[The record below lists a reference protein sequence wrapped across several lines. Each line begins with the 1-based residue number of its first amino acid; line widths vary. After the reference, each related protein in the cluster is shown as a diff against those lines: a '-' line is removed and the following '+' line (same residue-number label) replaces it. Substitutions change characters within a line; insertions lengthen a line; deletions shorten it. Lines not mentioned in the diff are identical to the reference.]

1 MFIWD
6 IPLNNPDLY
15 AGREQTL
22 VKHVI
27 LQQYLER
34 FAIIVG
40 KYKDTITYVDCFSGP
55 WNAQSE
61 DFKDSSFAIAL
72 DQLRKARRV
81 HQDRTGRK
89 LRLRCFFLESNR
101 SAFTKLRQFTEK
113 ITDVEI
119 EPQNKKLEDAIPLI
133 LEFVTKGGSQSFP
146 FIFIDP
152 TGWTGFGMD
161 TIAPLLKFD
170 PGEVLINFMTGH
182 IRRFI
187 DYPEEVNQQ
196 SFVRLFGSDE
206 FREKVQGLAQH
217 EREDAAVDE
226 YIRNVKITGNFPY
239 VCAAIVLHP
248 EIDRTAFHL
257 IYATRSLAGVEVFK
271 DAEKRAMAVMEKARA
286 QAKQR
291 KREEKSRQTELYS
304 GEILHDPNY
313 YTSLRVRYLIRS
325 NQAVLNLLRK
335 RNEVPYDQVW
345 ALTLSF
351 PLSWESDLKEWIR
364 SWFTEGLLTITGLK
378 TRQRVP
384 QRGQGIAL
392 VWKGSRETRPAE
404 S

>member
-1 MFIWD
+1 MND
-6 IPLNNPDLY
+6 PDLY
-15 AGREQTL
+15 TGREQTL

-40 KYKDTITYVDCFSGP
+40 THKDTLTYVDCFSGP
-55 WNAQSE
+55 WNVQSE
-61 DFKDSSFAIAL
+61 DFKDSSFSIAL
-72 DQLRKARRV
+72 EQLRKARRV
-81 HQDRTGRK
+81 HQDRTGRT
-89 LRLRCFFLESNR
+89 LRLRCYFLESNR

-119 EPQNKKLEDAIPLI
+119 EPQHKKLEHAIPFI
-133 LEFVTKGGSQSFP
+133 QEFVRKGGSQSFP

-152 TGWTGFGMD
+152 TGWTGFEMD
-161 TIAPLLKFD
+161 TIAPLLKFE

-196 SFVRLFGSDE
+196 SFVRLFGSEE
-206 FREKVQGLAQH
+206 FREKVKGLAQQ
-217 EREDAAVDE
+217 EREDAVVEE
-226 YIRNVKITGNFPY
+226 YIRNVKTTGNFPY
-239 VCAAIVLHP
+239 VCSAIVLHP
-248 EIDRTAFHL
+248 EIDRTAYHL

-271 DAEKRAMAVMEKARA
+271 DAEKRAMAVMEEARA

-291 KREEKSRQTELYS
+291 KREEQTKQTELYS
-304 GEILHDPNY
+304 SEILHDPNY
-313 YTSLRVRYLIRS
+313 YTSLRVRYLMRS
-325 NQAVLNLLRK
+325 KQAVLDLLEK
-335 RNEVPYDQVW
+335 RNTVSYDQVC

-364 SWFTEGLLTITGLK
+364 SWVAEDLLTITGLK
-378 TRQRVP
+378 ARQLVP
-384 QRGQGIAL
+384 QRGQGIVLA
-392 VWKGSRETRPAE
+392 WKSSRKRRPADL
-404 S
+404 

>member
-1 MFIWD
+1 MND
-6 IPLNNPDLY
+6 PDLY
-15 AGREQTL
+15 TGREQTL

-40 KYKDTITYVDCFSGP
+40 THKDTLTYVDCFSGP
-55 WNAQSE
+55 WNVQSE
-61 DFKDSSFAIAL
+61 DFKDSSFSIAL
-72 DQLRKARRV
+72 EQLRKARRV
-81 HQDRTGRK
+81 HQDRTGRT
-89 LRLRCFFLESNR
+89 LRLRCYFLESNR

-119 EPQNKKLEDAIPLI
+119 EPQHKKLEHAIPFI
-133 LEFVTKGGSQSFP
+133 QEFVRKGGSQSFP

-152 TGWTGFGMD
+152 TGWTGFEMD
-161 TIAPLLKFD
+161 TIAPLLKFE

-196 SFVRLFGSDE
+196 SFVRLFGSEE
-206 FREKVQGLAQH
+206 FREKVKGLAQQ
-217 EREDAAVDE
+217 EREDAVVEE
-226 YIRNVKITGNFPY
+226 YIRNVKTTGNFPY
-239 VCAAIVLHP
+239 VCSAIVLHP
-248 EIDRTAFHL
+248 EIDRTAYHL

-271 DAEKRAMAVMEKARA
+271 DAEKRAMAVMEEARA

-291 KREEKSRQTELYS
+291 KREEQTKQTELYS
-304 GEILHDPNY
+304 SEILHDPNY
-313 YTSLRVRYLIRS
+313 YTSLRVRYLMRS
-325 NQAVLNLLRK
+325 KQAVLDLLEK
-335 RNEVPYDQVW
+335 RNTVSYDQVC

-364 SWFTEGLLTITGLK
+364 SWVAEDLLTITGLK
-378 TRQRVP
+378 ARQRVP
-384 QRGQGIAL
+384 QRGQGIVLA
-392 VWKGSRETRPAE
+392 WKSSRKRRPADL
-404 S
+404 

>member
-1 MFIWD
+1 MSD
-6 IPLNNPDLY
+6 ANLY

-22 VKHVI
+22 VKHFI

-40 KYKDTITYVDCFSGP
+40 THKDTLTYVDCFSGP
-55 WNAQSE
+55 WNVQSE
-61 DFKDSSFAIAL
+61 EFKDSSFSIAL
-72 DQLRKARRV
+72 EQLRKARRV
-81 HQDRTGRK
+81 HQDKTGRT

-101 SAFTKLRQFTEK
+101 SAFNKLKQFTDK

-119 EPQNKKLEDAIPLI
+119 EPQNKKLEHAIPLI
-133 LEFVTKGGSQSFP
+133 LEFVRKGGSRSFP

-152 TGWTGFGMD
+152 TGWTGFEMNA
-161 TIAPLLKFD
+161 IAPLLKFD

-196 SFVRLFGSDE
+196 SFVRFFGSE
-206 FREKVQGLAQH
+206 NFREKIKGLAQQ
-217 EREDAAVDE
+217 EREDVAVEE
-226 YIRNVKITGNFPY
+226 YIRNVKSTGNFPY
-239 VCAAIVLHP
+239 VCSAIVLHP

-286 QAKQR
+286 HAKQR
-291 KREEKSRQTELYS
+291 KREEKTRQAELYS

-313 YTSLRVRYLIRS
+313 YNSLRVRYLVKS
-325 NQAVLNLLRK
+325 KQAVLDLLEMH
-335 RNEVPYDQVW
+335 NEVPYDQAC

-351 PLSWESDLKEWIR
+351 SLSWESDLKEWIR
-364 SWFTEGLLTITGLK
+364 SWVEEGVLTITGLK
-378 TRQRVP
+378 ARQHVP
-384 QRGQGIAL
+384 QRGQGIVL
-392 VWKGSRETRPAE
+392 VWKTSREKRPAE
-404 S
+404 L